1 MKTKL
6 YDILVT
12 DAEGAVI
19 QHLSTN
25 SEKYAYSALSVCGS
39 HYYNH
44 GVEIDKATL
53 FESFREAQKD
63 RYTGTGV

>member
-12 DAEGAVI
+12 DGEGAVI

-25 SEKYAYSALSVCGS
+25 SEKYAYNALSVCGS

-44 GVEIDKATL
+44 GDEVDKTTL
-53 FESFREAQKD
+53 FEILRQAQKD
-63 RYTGTGV
+63 RYTRVEV

>member
-25 SEKYAYSALSVCGS
+25 SEKYAYNALSVCGS

-44 GVEIDKATL
+44 GTEIDKFTL
-53 FESFREAQKD
+53 FEAFRQAQKD
-63 RYTGTGV
+63 RYTGTEV

>member
-1 MKTKL
+1 MKTKV

-44 GVEIDKATL
+44 GVEIDRATL
-53 FESFREAQKD
+53 FEAFREALKD
-63 RYTGTGV
+63 RYKGTEV

>member
-25 SEKYAYSALSVCGS
+25 SEKYAYNALSVCGS

-44 GVEIDKATL
+44 GVEVGKATL
-53 FESFREAQKD
+53 FEALRQAQKD
-63 RYTGTGV
+63 RYKGMEV

>member
-6 YDILVT
+6 YDIIVT
-12 DAEGAVI
+12 DAEGTVI

-53 FESFREAQKD
+53 FGLFRQALKD
-63 RYTGTGV
+63 RYTGTEV

>member
-19 QHLSTN
+19 QRLATN
-25 SEKYAYSALSVCGS
+25 SAKYAYSALSVCGS

-44 GVEIDKATL
+44 GVEVNKAIL
-53 FESFREAQKD
+53 FEAFRQALKD
-63 RYTGTGV
+63 RYTGAEV

>member
-19 QHLSTN
+19 QRLSTN
-25 SEKYAYSALSVCGS
+25 SEKYAYNALSVCGS

-44 GVEIDKATL
+44 GVEVDKTTL
-53 FESFREAQKD
+53 FEMFRQAQKD
-63 RYTGTGV
+63 RYTGTEV